1 MTKNNSNK
9 QNLKMNQLNPFG
21 GTMVVTNNPARRR
34 IMKQSKWFISPS
46 ADIANSEQALS
57 TSATPYEVGSQL
69 TNHADDTT
77 VAELGTDAI
86 NWVQRFDSYTVEEVE
101 YIISLVSSDQ
111 SGNQRILPV
120 TVWSFEDRD
129 SPREVGANWSQTRD
143 RQNLARVV
151 LRANNP
157 SLTIA
162 KIRPVP
168 LFDGAVTDNSPSNI
182 VPENAKWVDS
192 LAIKQRF
199 NGLRVFSACPTKDS
213 SGQTYRYTLYLEKRV
228 KVCGRSAL

>member
-1 MTKNNSNK
+1 MTKKTKTN
-9 QNLKMNQLNPFG
+9 NQLNPFG
-21 GTMVVTNNPARRR
+21 GTMVVTQNPARSKK
-34 IMKQSKWFISPS
+34 ISQSKWFIAER

-57 TSATPYEVGSQL
+57 NSSTPYEVGSQV

-77 VAELGTDAI
+77 LADVGLDAV
-86 NWVQRFDSYTVEEVE
+86 NWAQRFDSYTIDNVE
-101 YIISLVSSDQ
+101 YQITLVSSDT

-129 SPREVGANWSQTRD
+129 SPREVGANWSQTRG
-143 RQNLARVV
+143 RQNLSRVV

-162 KIRPVP
+162 KIKPVP
-168 LFDGAVTDNSPSNI
+168 LFDGAVSDNDPANI
-182 VPENAKWVDS
+182 VPNSGKWIDS

-199 NGLRVFSACPTKDS
+199 NGIRVFSACPTKDS
-213 SGQTYRYTLYLEKRV
+213 SGQTYKYTLYLEKRV
-228 KVCGRSAL
+228 KITARSAL

>member
-1 MTKNNSNK
+1 VG
-9 QNLKMNQLNPFG
+9 QAA
-21 GTMVVTNNPARRR
+21 VVWA
-34 IMKQSKWFISPS
+34 
-46 ADIANSEQALS
+46 
-57 TSATPYEVGSQL
+57 
-69 TNHADDTT
+69 
-77 VAELGTDAI
+77 
-86 NWVQRFDSYTVEEVE
+86 QRFDSYTIEEIE
-101 YIISLVSSDQ
+101 YQLTLVSSDT

-129 SPREVGANWSQTRD
+129 SPREVGANWAQTRD
-143 RQNLARVV
+143 RQNLSRVV

-182 VPENAKWVDS
+182 VPSSGKWVDS

-213 SGQTYRYTLYLEKRV
+213 SGQTYKYTLYLEKRV
-228 KVCGRSAL
+228 KIVGKSAL